1 MIFGA
6 AVAAVAA
13 VGGFVFAGW
22 AGLFVVA
29 ALGYAFVWL
38 RRLPVPVTPPELQVA
53 HPKPVPPRPS
63 SSVVSVPLSSA
74 SWSARHYDHGARL
87 LLWRLMRARASE
99 TRRLDLVR
107 DPQAGRAH
115 FGELWPLVDA
125 TRRPRERGDEPGVD
139 IATLSAIVDRLE
151 AL

>member
-1 MIFGA
+1 MIIFGA
-6 AVAAVAA
+6 VAVALA
-13 VGGFVFAGW
+13 GGFLFAGW
-22 AGLFVVA
+22 AGLFVIA
-29 ALGYAFVWL
+29 ALGYGLVWL
-38 RRLPVPVTPPELQVA
+38 RRLPVPLTPPALPVA
-53 HPKPVPPRPS
+53 HPKPAPLRPS
-63 SSVVSVPLSSA
+63 STVVSVPLSSA
-74 SWSARHYDHGARL
+74 RWSARHYDHGARL
-87 LLWRLMRARASE
+87 LLWRLLLARASE